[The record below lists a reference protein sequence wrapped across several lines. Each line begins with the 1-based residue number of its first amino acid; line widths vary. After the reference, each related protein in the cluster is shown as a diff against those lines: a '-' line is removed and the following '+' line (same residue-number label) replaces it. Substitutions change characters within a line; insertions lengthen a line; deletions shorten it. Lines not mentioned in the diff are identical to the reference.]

1 MKKKMAVSIQKCL
14 WSSLLGTCYKSVI
27 TFQKE
32 KNTYPYNIYKIN
44 LEEKPTGREALSEE

>member
-1 MKKKMAVSIQKCL
+1 MAVSIQKCL

-27 TFQKE
+27 SFQKE
-32 KNTYPYNIYKIN
+32 KNTYPYNIYKTN